1 VQIEMQLH
9 ELVRQRDAAQAQAR
23 ELTKAML
30 KFERG
35 EDGSQKVATTL
46 LWSMSPLRALYVL
59 LKEIPSNV
67 NACAVGVRGVLY

>member
-1 VQIEMQLH
+1 MQLH

-46 LWSMSPLRALYVL
+46 SWAKRLLRALHVL
-59 LKEIPSNV
+59 LKGISSDV
-67 NACAVGVRGVLY
+67 VACAVGIRGMLL